1 MSVKLLSCIN
11 LFITAFCVEI
21 HKFLFSYLVNYNNF
35 YIFSDLYGCLGSSL
49 KLART
54 VIVGKNIKL
63 VKQILK
69 FLTYFIR
76 CCEIKE
82 NYIRPEKQR
91 NNLNRLSSSNL
102 SDTLSASS
110 TETQGWFERSCSIVN
125 AKANSRNNIL
135 INSPS
140 DPFKDFKSY
149 NHLNVLPEQ
158 QDECITPRTSDRNII
173 EKLQLMKMD
182 TNKCYCAFL
191 EALNKINDKSL
202 RSYVNMEDLKKQE
215 LQVNNIVN
223 TDGSVGIQALKSCM
237 VCKTLEKGMFDE
249 FCDKCK
255 MDLQKSSFEVIETV
269 CLHCVKRLED
279 LKCKNLTEPSMT
291 CSCCDKDYL
300 NCSRHNSMNTS
311 TVTVCQKKPSFICY
325 CCTPTTYGN
334 LGADLK
340 IDTSEEGNLL
350 EIDLDLTPRPRKS
363 SDPIDVIPLNNK
375 NNTKF
380 SNMRNSTN
388 SHDSGTEMESSVGS
402 TGGECFTRT
411 NSMSSQSVATDIDSD
426 YCSVENEQLASTLIE
441 NSSLLHLPAD
451 QLLLETSDKDDEP
464 PPQPEHIP
472 VCKSFSTDTLKSP
485 FETDPTTDNDIHSCG
500 DDNGNELDDIF
511 TDQRTQ
517 DLDLERLKL
526 QKSDLPRTKNTGRY
540 RYIFVH
546 FL

>member
-1 MSVKLLSCIN
+1 M
-11 LFITAFCVEI
+11 
-21 HKFLFSYLVNYNNF
+21 
-35 YIFSDLYGCLGSSL
+35 YGCLGSSL

-54 VIVGKNIKL
+54 VIVGKNTKL

-91 NNLNRLSSSNL
+91 NILKRLSSSNL

-125 AKANSRNNIL
+125 AKANNNTSIRV
-135 INSPS
+135 NSPS
-140 DPFKDFKSY
+140 DPFRDFKSY
-149 NHLNVLPEQ
+149 NHLDVLSEH
-158 QDECITPRTSDRNII
+158 QDESVTPRTSDRNII
-173 EKLQLMKMD
+173 EKLRSMNMD

-223 TDGSVGIQALKSCM
+223 IDGNAGIQALKSCM
-237 VCKTLEKGMFDE
+237 LCKTLEKGMFDE

-279 LKCKNLTEPSMT
+279 LKCKNLAEPSRT
-291 CSCCDKDYL
+291 CDCCNKGTL
-300 NCSRHNSMNTS
+300 NCRNNSMNKS
-311 TVTVCQKKPSFICY
+311 IIVCQKKPSFICY

-334 LGADLK
+334 LDVDLK
-340 IDTSEEGNLL
+340 IDTSEEGNLS
-350 EIDLDLTPRPRKS
+350 EIDLDITPRPRKS
-363 SDPIDVIPLNNK
+363 SDPIDMVPLSSKNK
-375 NNTKF
+375 TKF

-388 SHDSGTEMESSVGS
+388 SHDSGTELENSVGS
-402 TGGECFTRT
+402 SGECFTRT

-441 NSSLLHLPAD
+441 NSTLLHLPSD
-451 QLLLETSDKDDEP
+451 QLLLETTTADKDESSQKQ
-464 PPQPEHIP
+464 QPEHIS

-485 FETDPTTDNDIHSCG
+485 FEADQLTTEGNLIHCDG
-500 DDNGNELDDIF
+500 KDELDDDIF
-511 TDQRTQ
+511 TDETTRH
-517 DLDLERLKL
+517 LDLERLKL
-526 QKSDLPRTKNTGRY
+526 QESDFPRTKNTGR
-540 RYIFVH
+540 
-546 FL
+546 